1 MRYLILPA
9 YLLMVFVN
17 YLSNAL
23 PINGLNTGQ
32 VSANFDNLFTPAGFA
47 FSIWGIIYLLLL
59 VFSLQTIF
67 LKKNIIS
74 KQVVVAFIAS
84 CILNSLWIFAWHY
97 QQFELSVVIM
107 LGLLASL
114 VVVNQKIRSSNSPLA
129 RISFGIYLGWICV
142 ATIANVTIL
151 LVSLNWGGWGIA
163 PYVWATLMIA
173 AGTIIGIVAKFCLS
187 NAFIVLPIAWAF
199 FAIYTRRVEDFPVIA
214 IAALVGIVAL
224 LVSVV
229 YFLRRSKS
237 LAQNIST
244 DY

>member
-1 MRYLILPA
+1 
-9 YLLMVFVN
+9 MVFVN

-47 FSIWGIIYLLLL
+47 FSIWGVIYLLLL

-67 LKKNIIS
+67 LKKNIFS

-97 QQFELSVVIM
+97 QQFALSVVIM

-114 VVVNQKIRSSNSPLA
+114 VVVNKGIISSNSPLA

-173 AGTIIGIVAKFCLS
+173 AGTIIGIVAKFRLS
-187 NAFIVLPIAWAF
+187 NSFIAFPIAWAF

-229 YFLRRSKS
+229 YFLRRFKS
-237 LAQNIST
+237 LAPNIST